1 MNENRPKLSTKLT
14 AGRRPTHGGFSFLAT
29 GKLPEHRRYILQYLT
44 AARMQL
50 IRDIGGSEEN
60 LSAQQIIIIDR
71 IISKLGILRCIEEH
85 VRETSIMKGHELA
98 PALRASYLAYS
109 NSLRLD
115 LQALGIDKRTADEAL
130 DLGSYI
136 REREKEKTERKAK
149 DAIIS
154 KSKGKGK
161 GPSEIVAPDTS
172 EREVF
177 KPKGQGGKK
186 KAKVRA
192 KAGTEFEEI
201 EAPKRSDEVGEGAE
215 HEAIDKV
222 IAEVELGDEV
232 AEDSA
237 DG

>member
-85 VRETSIMKGHELA
+85 VRETSIMRGHELV

-115 LQALGIDKRTADEAL
+115 LQALGIEKRTADEAL
-130 DLGSYI
+130 DLGKYI
-136 REREKEKTERKAK
+136 QAKDREKTKQRTK
-149 DAIIS
+149 DANTPRE
-154 KSKGKGK
+154 KSKDKET
-161 GPSEIVAPDTS
+161 SEIVDPDAS
-172 EREVF
+172 GREVF
-177 KPKGQGGKK
+177 KPKSRGGKK
-186 KAKVRA
+186 RVKVRA
-192 KAGTEFEEI
+192 KAGTEGEEI
-201 EAPKRSDEVGEGAE
+201 EAPKRSDEAGKRAE
-215 HEAIDKV
+215 CEAEPL
-222 IAEVELGDEV
+222 AEVQAQAGRGEAEGEEL
-232 AEDSA
+232 
-237 DG
+237 